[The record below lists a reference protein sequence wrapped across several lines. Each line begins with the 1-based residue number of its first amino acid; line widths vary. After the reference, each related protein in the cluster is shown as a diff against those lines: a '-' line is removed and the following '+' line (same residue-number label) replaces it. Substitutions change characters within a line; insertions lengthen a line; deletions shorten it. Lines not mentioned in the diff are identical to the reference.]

1 MNKIYIPQPII
12 PGSIGASNKTH
23 DRLCQGDKPN
33 QASFAQIFQQQLD
46 KTGLKFSAHA
56 QKRLADRNINLD
68 AAELQKLETALSKA
82 QAKGAKESLVLIN
95 NRAYVISV
103 PNKTVITAVDEHSLK
118 ENVFTNIDS
127 AVIM

>member
-12 PGSIGASNKTH
+12 PGTNGAPNKTQ
-23 DRLCQGDKPN
+23 DKLGQGDKPN
-33 QASFAQIFQQQLD
+33 QVSFAQVLQQQLD

-56 QKRLADRNINLD
+56 QKRLADRNIKVD
-68 AAELQKLETALSKA
+68 DVELQKLETALSKA

-103 PNKTVITAVDEHSLK
+103 PNKTIITAVDEHSLK